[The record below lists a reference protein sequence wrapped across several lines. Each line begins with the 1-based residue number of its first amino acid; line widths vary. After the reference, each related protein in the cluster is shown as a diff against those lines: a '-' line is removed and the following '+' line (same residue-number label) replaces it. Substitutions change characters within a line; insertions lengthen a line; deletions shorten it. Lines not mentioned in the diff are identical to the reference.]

1 MKMRTSHKL
10 KELESAAGWWVLG
23 VVIGGLSGDAA
34 GALTELYPLLLA
46 ASLGGALATIVAAAV
61 LCRKVAPIDEREF
74 HAQDALIG
82 EMADQLTELESV
94 VRSTRFQE
102 QVSSPPL
109 PGFDRLQ

>member
-1 MKMRTSHKL
+1 VKIGTSCEL
-10 KELESAAGWWVLG
+10 KELRAAVGWWVLG

-61 LCRKVAPIDEREF
+61 LCREQAPIDEREF
-74 HAQDALIG
+74 RAQDALIG
-82 EMADQLTELESV
+82 EMADQLTELEAV
-94 VRSTRFQE
+94 VRSLRFQE
-102 QVSSPPL
+102 QVSTPPL